1 MQKVYILDTNTLIEN
16 PDCLEAFR
24 NGQENKVLIPY
35 SVIMELDR
43 LKTRPDLTH
52 IIALVADR
60 LEHDSDFSVI
70 HIPTKTYSVSKTNDD
85 DIVTKFKGHRNYGH
99 MVLKG
104 SKSRGPI
111 TDLVLKTDL

>member
-52 IIALVADR
+52 IIALV
-60 LEHDSDFSVI
+60 
-70 HIPTKTYSVSKTNDD
+70 PTGSNTT
-85 DIVTKFKGHRNYGH
+85 VTSASSISPPR
-99 MVLKG
+99 
-104 SKSRGPI
+104 PI
-111 TDLVLKTDL
+111 R